1 MTTSSCSTMP
11 GGVSPR
17 SEERPSR
24 PLGWI
29 GRIPALRALFSIDTR
44 SLAAFRIGLG
54 VLLLVDLILRS
65 QNLVAHYTDDGVMPR
80 SALLGGFVH
89 EMALSLHL
97 VSGSAWWQALLM
109 VVAGIFAIGMTI
121 GWRTRLCTVVSW
133 LLLLSLHSRNPA
145 ILNGGDGLLRLLVF
159 WGMFLPLGATYSV
172 DAALNT
178 SEDTPPRRIL
188 SMGSAALLLQVAF
201 MYIFTAILKTG
212 YPWKDGTAIY
222 YAMQMDAFR
231 TAAGDLLVPQH
242 RLMEWMTHAT
252 IWFERIAPVLIF
264 VPFFVRQIRMTL
276 VFAFVM
282 FHVGLAITMHI
293 GLFPYICIA
302 AWLAFLP
309 SGFWDGLD
317 RRLRPQ
323 GLPRIFFDRD
333 CGFCRRM
340 VDLVRTFL
348 VLPDVRA
355 TPAQDDPN
363 VEAVMRRE
371 NSWVVVRNDGRRETK
386 FDAAIALCEVS
397 PLGRFAVPI
406 LRLAPLR
413 MLGRRVYQVVASHRD
428 VASRFVAR
436 PRPMRWRA
444 RTSTQLVAFAFIA
457 YILLWNVSTVA
468 ASVHQPRH
476 FRWLAEMTRVTQ
488 KWSMFAPKPML
499 TDGWLVTEAMLAD
512 GSRIDLQTGA
522 PVTFAKPADAWRWT
536 GGTRWRK
543 FTAKL
548 HRSSMAER
556 RQLYLDY
563 LVRSWN
569 AQCEPDREVASV
581 TLWCMVE
588 RTRWAYKPPIAR
600 KMHLLDW
607 PASPTVAGVES
618 DR

>member
-1 MTTSSCSTMP
+1 MA
-11 GGVSPR
+11 
-17 SEERPSR
+17 
-24 PLGWI
+24 WI
-29 GRIPALRALFSIDTR
+29 GHIPAIRALFSIDTR

-54 VLLLVDLILRS
+54 VLLLVDLVLRS

-80 SALLGGFVH
+80 LALLGGFVH
-89 EMALSLHL
+89 EAALSLHL

-109 VVAGIFAIGMTI
+109 LLAGVFAIGLTI

-159 WGMFLPLGATYSV
+159 WGMFLPLGAAYSV

-178 SEDTPPRRIL
+178 SDDPPPRRIL
-188 SMGSAALLLQVAF
+188 SMGGAALLLQIAF

-222 YAMQMDAFR
+222 YAMQLDAFR
-231 TAAGDLLVPQH
+231 TVAGDLLVPQH
-242 RLMEWMTHAT
+242 GLMEWMTHAT
-252 IWFERIAPVLIF
+252 IWFERVAPLLIF
-264 VPFFVRQIRMTL
+264 FPFFVRQIRTAL
-276 VFAFVM
+276 VFAFVF

-309 SGFWDGLD
+309 SAFWDGLD

-323 GLPRIFFDRD
+323 GAPRIFFDGD
-333 CGFCRRM
+333 CSFCRRM
-340 VDLVRTFL
+340 VNLVRTFL

-363 VEAVMRRE
+363 IEAVMQRDD
-371 NSWVVVRNDGRRETK
+371 SWVVVRADGRRETR

-397 PLGRFAVPI
+397 PIGRFG
-406 LRLAPLR
+406 AP
-413 MLGRRVYQVVASHRD
+413 MLKLPPVRQLGTWLYQVVSNHRD
-428 VASRFVAR
+428 ITSRLIAQ

-444 RTSTQLVAFAFIA
+444 GMCTQLIAFAVIA
-457 YILLWNVSTVA
+457 YVLLWNISTVA
-468 ASVHQPRH
+468 GSVHQPRH
-476 FRWLAEMTRVTQ
+476 FRGLAEMVRVTQ

-499 TDGWLVTEAMLAD
+499 TDSWLVTEAVLAD
-512 GSRIDLQTGA
+512 GSRVDLQTGK

-543 FTAKL
+543 FTAKM
-548 HRSSMAER
+548 HRSSMIKR
-556 RQLYLDY
+556 RDLYVDY

-569 AQCEPDREVASV
+569 AQCAPEREVESV
-581 TLWCMVE
+581 TLWSMVE
-588 RTRWAYKPPIAR
+588 RTRWGYKPPIAR
-600 KMHLLDW
+600 KVQLLVW
-607 PASPTVAGVES
+607 PESTTVAGAES